1 MKRLTDTE
9 KSAIESLRAAGLGYK
24 AIAEKLSLSRETVRS
39 FCARNGLQAAK
50 PVDASDD
57 GEEPADMSND
67 GEKTEIKQGDTL
79 FIISTAHSKTATET
93 LLEKLEKL
101 ILDAAQ
107 KLSLCSRVFA

>member
-1 MKRLTDTE
+1 MRRLTDTE
-9 KSAIESLRAAGLGYK
+9 KAAIKDLRAAGLGYK

-39 FCARNGLQAAK
+39 FCTRNGLQPAE
-50 PVDASDD
+50 PTVSPIG
-57 GEEPADMSND
+57 GE

-79 FIISTAHSKTATET
+79 FIISTAHSQTATET

-101 ILDAAQ
+101 ILHAAQ

>member
-1 MKRLTDTE
+1 MRRLTDTE
-9 KSAIESLRAAGLGYK
+9 KAAIREMRLSGLGYK

-39 FCARNGLQAAK
+39 YCTRNGLQAAE
-50 PVDASDD
+50 PTEELAAS
-57 GEEPADMSND
+57 EE
-67 GEKTEIKQGDTL
+67 GTTEIKQGDTL
-79 FIISTAHSKTATET
+79 FIISTAHSQTATET

>member
-1 MKRLTDTE
+1 MRRLTDTE
-9 KSAIESLRAAGLGYK
+9 KAAIREMRLSGLGYK

-39 FCARNGLQAAK
+39 FCARNGLQPAE
-50 PVDASDD
+50 PTVSPIG
-57 GEEPADMSND
+57 GE

-79 FIISTAHSKTATET
+79 FIISTAHSQTATET

>member
-1 MKRLTDTE
+1 MRRLTDTE
-9 KSAIESLRAAGLGYK
+9 KAAIKDLRAAGLGYK

-39 FCARNGLQAAK
+39 FCARNGLQPAE
-50 PVDASDD
+50 PMVASK
-57 GEEPADMSND
+57 GEEE
-67 GEKTEIKQGDTL
+67 GTTEIKQGDTL
-79 FIISTAHSKTATET
+79 FIISTAHSETATET

>member
-1 MKRLTDTE
+1 MRRLTDAE
-9 KSAIESLRAAGLGYK
+9 KAAIREMRLSGLGYK

-39 FCARNGLQAAK
+39 YCTRNGLQAAE
-50 PVDASDD
+50 PTEELAAS
-57 GEEPADMSND
+57 EE
-67 GEKTEIKQGDTL
+67 GTTEIKQGDTL
-79 FIISTAHSKTATET
+79 FIISTAHSQTATET

>member
-1 MKRLTDTE
+1 MRRLTDAE
-9 KSAIESLRAAGLGYK
+9 KAAIKDLRAAGLGYK

-50 PVDASDD
+50 PTETTDD
-57 GEEPADMSND
+57 GEEPADATDN

-79 FIISTAHSKTATET
+79 FIISIAHSETATET

>member
-1 MKRLTDTE
+1 MRRLTDAE
-9 KSAIESLRAAGLGYK
+9 KAAIKDLRAAGLGYK

-39 FCARNGLQAAK
+39 FCARNGLQPAEPSEVLAA
-50 PVDASDD
+50 S
-57 GEEPADMSND
+57 EE
-67 GEKTEIKQGDTL
+67 GTTEIKQGDTL
-79 FIISTAHSKTATET
+79 FIISTAHSQTATET

>member
-1 MKRLTDTE
+1 MRRLTDAE
-9 KSAIESLRAAGLGYK
+9 KAAIREMRLSGLGYK

-39 FCARNGLQAAK
+39 FCTRNGLQAAE
-50 PVDASDD
+50 PTVSPI
-57 GEEPADMSND
+57 GEE

-79 FIISTAHSKTATET
+79 FIISTTHSQTATET

>member
-1 MKRLTDTE
+1 MRRLTDTE
-9 KSAIESLRAAGLGYK
+9 KAAIQEMRMSGFGYK

-39 FCARNGLQAAK
+39 FCTRNGLQAAE
-50 PVDASDD
+50 PTGSPIG
-57 GEEPADMSND
+57 GE

-79 FIISTAHSKTATET
+79 FIISTAHSQTATET

>member
-1 MKRLTDTE
+1 MKRLTDAE

-39 FCARNGLQAAK
+39 YCTRNGLQAVEPKEELA
-50 PVDASDD
+50 AS
-57 GEEPADMSND
+57 EE
-67 GEKTEIKQGDTL
+67 GTTEIKQGDTL
-79 FIISTAHSKTATET
+79 FIISTTHSQTATET

>member
-1 MKRLTDTE
+1 MKRLTEAE

-24 AIAEKLSLSRETVRS
+24 AIAEKLSLSREAVRS
-39 FCARNGLQAAK
+39 YCVRNGLQAAE
-50 PVDASDD
+50 PTVASDD
-57 GEEPADMSND
+57 R
-67 GEKTEIKQGDTL
+67 EKTEIRQGDTL

-107 KLSLCSRVFA
+107 KLSLCSRVIA